1 MFQQV
6 TEVFGLEKLIGG
18 RPEATIFQFAFCL
31 LLYNQ
36 MQLIRAYV
44 AKYQG
49 QDAEAIS
56 LEQLFVDVRR
66 ELIAWA
72 VIAGSVDLPCRSATQ
87 TRRRL
92 DKLLKLQWSN
102 RWTKA
107 VKPPT
112 THSKRKPKTKTHTT
126 VYRELIAAKT

>member
-36 MQLIRAYV
+36 MQLVRAYV
-44 AKYQG
+44 VKHQEVETD
-49 QDAEAIS
+49 QVS

-72 VIAGSVDLPCRSATQ
+72 VVCGPVDLPPRTPTQ

-92 DKLLKLQWSN
+92 DKLLRQQWSN
-102 RWTKA
+102 RWLKA
-107 VKPPT
+107 TRSIPPET
-112 THSKRKPKTKTHTT
+112 EETCSKNKNPH
-126 VYRELIAAKT
+126 LSLPCLDQ